1 MTDRREALR
10 ERLDVL
16 MAYRR
21 VFCDEFGHL
30 TPDARTV
37 MRDLMRAAHCDD
49 AVPLR
54 DDHGRL
60 DMGAHVYR
68 DGQRSV
74 IAHLDQRMR
83 EDPHM
88 IQLRLSEE
96 E

>member
-1 MTDRREALR
+1 
-10 ERLDVL
+10 

-21 VFCDEFGHL
+21 VFCDDAGHL

-37 MRDLMRAAHCDD
+37 MRDLMRAAHCDE
-49 AVPLR
+49 AGQLR
-54 DDHGRL
+54 DDSGRL

-83 EDPHM
+83 EDPQTIHEAM
-88 IQLRLSEE
+88 TREE
-96 E
+96 